1 MALHRV
7 VKFEATADILGTIR
21 RVCYDLD
28 EQRLVIE
35 TINLEE
41 AMVMLHRLEAAAPA
55 KVTIPST
62 EVDLV
67 AALEAAAINEPRPSF
82 EHAATVT
89 ITTQTPVPTIAMTP
103 VEASIEVPVSI
114 PASHSGEPIVEQ
126 TPTPR
131 EEQAKHGQTNEEIH
145 PADAPPTIVA
155 PANPTPE
162 VPVATL
168 PKPVVAKD
176 PAKPLVS
183 AVPKTEPVTKTSG
196 SATHV
201 VRKRQRVVR
210 DAEAP
215 ASSTVDAIQAK
226 AFEEAKA
233 ATERELARQWLKDN
247 AEEVAKPPQENNAGG
262 NGTNIQKDFAKV
274 KDDLVG
280 EPIPGES
287 IAPTTVPITDTI
299 TAPTQ
304 PVLPGSPLDVAT
316 PTSTPQT
323 EEVNENG
330 IPLVLINS
338 TSLREVLAYL
348 ASHGVTSEQEVLAR
362 CVALK
367 PHIGVIDRII
377 NLEERVRRALSLL
390 Q

>member
-103 VEASIEVPVSI
+103 VEASIEVRYPYLLRILENRSW
-114 PASHSGEPIVEQ
+114 SKLH
-126 TPTPR
+126 PR

-168 PKPVVAKD
+168 PKPVVARIQRSRWS
-176 PAKPLVS
+176 PLFPRPNQLRRLLAARRTLCENAS
-183 AVPKTEPVTKTSG
+183 AS
-196 SATHV
+196 SATP
-201 VRKRQRVVR
+201 RLPRLRRSTRYRPKPSRRQR
-210 DAEAP
+210 
-215 ASSTVDAIQAK
+215 
-226 AFEEAKA
+226 
-233 ATERELARQWLKDN
+233 L
-247 AEEVAKPPQENNAGG
+247 PQ
-262 NGTNIQKDFAKV
+262 
-274 KDDLVG
+274 
-280 EPIPGES
+280 
-287 IAPTTVPITDTI
+287 
-299 TAPTQ
+299 
-304 PVLPGSPLDVAT
+304 
-316 PTSTPQT
+316 
-323 EEVNENG
+323 NEN
-330 IPLVLINS
+330 
-338 TSLREVLAYL
+338 
-348 ASHGVTSEQEVLAR
+348 
-362 CVALK
+362 
-367 PHIGVIDRII
+367 
-377 NLEERVRRALSLL
+377 
-390 Q
+390 